1 MFEKIWYT
9 RLEKTLLASFPNPFA
24 LSEWGGELA
33 YIILGQL
40 WIRERE
46 ATYRAPIARAQRKH
60 QKFINGDLHNL
71 DLTRKFY
78 KFDHI
83 THFYLHSKVKE
94 ILKVK
99 TLLLMHEISF
109 QNQMFNICHSGF
121 YPSYWGS
128 QTYVRKWETLPPWLS
143 ASKKIANWGRPPPP
157 LLNVHKNDPGK
168 FPPHRLKYICHK
180 QIMSHC
186 NLLPDFFAA
195 LIDKYC
201 CCGFWGEY

>member
-128 QTYVRKWETLPPWLS
+128 QTYVCKGGTFSPWRFVCLQKNCEFGASSPPFAESPQKWPWKISPTPAKIYLS
-143 ASKKIANWGRPPPP
+143 
-157 LLNVHKNDPGK
+157 
-168 FPPHRLKYICHK
+168 
-180 QIMSHC
+180 
-186 NLLPDFFAA
+186 
-195 LIDKYC
+195 
-201 CCGFWGEY
+201 

>member
-60 QKFINGDLHNL
+60 QKFIKGDFHYP

-83 THFYLHSKVKE
+83 IHFYLHSKVKE

-99 TLLLMHEISF
+99 TLSLMHEISF
-109 QNQMFNICHSGF
+109 QNKMFNNCCSGF

-128 QTYVRKWETLPPWLS
+128 QTYVRKWGTLPLDCLR
-143 ASKKIANWGRPPPP
+143 IGGVLPPP
-157 LLNVHKNDPGK
+157 
-168 FPPHRLKYICHK
+168 
-180 QIMSHC
+180 
-186 NLLPDFFAA
+186 FAESPQKWPWKISPTPA
-195 LIDKYC
+195 KIYLS
-201 CCGFWGEY
+201 